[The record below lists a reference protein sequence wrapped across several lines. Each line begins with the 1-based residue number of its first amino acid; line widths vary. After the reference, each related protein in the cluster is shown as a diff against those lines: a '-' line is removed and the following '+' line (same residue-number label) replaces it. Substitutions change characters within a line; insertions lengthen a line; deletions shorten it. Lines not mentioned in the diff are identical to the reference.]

1 MNDVCNTSAIKIPN
15 QRGSKPRVNSAG
27 PIRGITINVISMKS
41 KMKPSKNIMKRT
53 IIRVSILSLGN
64 STNNL

>member
-41 KMKPSKNIMKRT
+41 KIKPNKNIM
-53 IIRVSILSLGN
+53 IIKYKN
-64 STNNL
+64 